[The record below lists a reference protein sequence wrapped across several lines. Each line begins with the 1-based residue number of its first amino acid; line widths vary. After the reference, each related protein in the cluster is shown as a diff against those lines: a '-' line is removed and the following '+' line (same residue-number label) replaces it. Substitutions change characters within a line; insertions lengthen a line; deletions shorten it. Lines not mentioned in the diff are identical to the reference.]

1 MSNVTHTFKA
11 IIIGPGAVGKTSIIN
26 RFVKD
31 EFVLKYKLTIG
42 TDFLTKTIEYKPNKK
57 AKLQIW
63 DIGGQERFKF
73 LRRSFYD
80 GANGAFLVFDLSRGR
95 TYQEIKTWL
104 SEMYQIMEK
113 KIPFILVGNKSDL
126 LDKIGEL
133 IDRNEVEKFVKGEK
147 SIYIET
153 SAKTGDNIEEAFIE
167 LINRMIKD

>member
-1 MSNVTHTFKA
+1 M
-11 IIIGPGAVGKTSIIN
+11 N

-73 LRRSFYD
+73 LRRSFYE
-80 GANGAFLVFDLSRGR
+80 GANGALLVFDLSRGR
-95 TYQEIKTWL
+95 TYQETKTWL
-104 SEMYQIMEK
+104 SEMNQIMDK

-133 IDRNEVEKFVKGEK
+133 IQQKQA
-147 SIYIET
+147 II
-153 SAKTGDNIEEAFIE
+153 
-167 LINRMIKD
+167 LNRLLLN